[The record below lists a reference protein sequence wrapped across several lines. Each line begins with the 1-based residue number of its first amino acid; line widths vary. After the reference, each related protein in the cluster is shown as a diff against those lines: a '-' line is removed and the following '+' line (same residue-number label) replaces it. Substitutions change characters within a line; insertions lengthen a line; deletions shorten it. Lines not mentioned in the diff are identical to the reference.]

1 MNKLRDSLCIFS
13 GEDFSIIRK
22 CDLKIQFYFSL
33 IGGFVLAILVCCFIS
48 AYLFTDSLFH
58 SPIQDIGIALIWGII
73 VTNLYVLLLYTIS
86 PRLLPLN
93 LERFPQQENII
104 TLSYIY
110 RISLIIILA
119 VIIAQPLNVAIFSNY
134 DTKEYAKTIKHL
146 LSTNLIAWII
156 TLIVALIFLLPVY
169 WKYSI
174 RSLNNYSI
182 KEEFNNKT
190 FYEIKANI
198 EKRIIEDDYVEFKKD
213 FKRIL
218 ENYISVLNE
227 KTWENT
233 IPFLNKLE
241 MVNLKKYYKLKE
253 EITTELQNENIEKY
267 EYWADPPFRT
277 IKKNQI
283 KSVFSEEDFIND
295 IYNN

>member
-1 MNKLRDSLCIFS
+1 MILMMKKLRDSLCKFS
-13 GEDFSIIRK
+13 GEDFTIIRE
-22 CDLKIQFYFSL
+22 CEEKIQFYFSL
-33 IGGFVLAILVCCFIS
+33 IGGFVLAILVCCFVS

-58 SPIQDIGIALIWGII
+58 SPIQDIGIALIWGFI

-93 LERFPQQENII
+93 LEKYSQHDSVI
-104 TLSYIY
+104 TISYIY

-119 VIIAQPLNVAIFSNY
+119 VIIAQPLNVALLSTPNNAY
-134 DTKEYAKTIKHL
+134 VSTIKLL
-146 LSTNLIAWII
+146 LSTNISAWLITFLVTI
-156 TLIVALIFLLPVY
+156 IFLLPIY

-174 RSLNNYSI
+174 RNLGG
-182 KEEFNNKT
+182 
-190 FYEIKANI
+190 FYEVKANI

-218 ENYISVLNE
+218 ENYISVFNE
-227 KTWENT
+227 KTWENI

-241 MVNLKKYYKLKE
+241 MVNIEKYYKLKK
-253 EITTELQNENIEKY
+253 EITTELKNENVEKY

-277 IKKNQI
+277 IKKNKI

>member
-1 MNKLRDSLCIFS
+1 
-13 GEDFSIIRK
+13 
-22 CDLKIQFYFSL
+22 
-33 IGGFVLAILVCCFIS
+33 
-48 AYLFTDSLFH
+48 
-58 SPIQDIGIALIWGII
+58 
-73 VTNLYVLLLYTIS
+73 VLLLYTIS

-174 RSLNNYSI
+174 RSLNNISI

-190 FYEIKANI
+190 FYKIKAEI
-198 EKRIIEDDYVEFKKD
+198 EKRIITDDYIEFKKE

-218 ENYISVLNE
+218 ENNISNFNK
-227 KTWENT
+227 KTWEN
-233 IPFLNKLE
+233 IMPFLNKLE
-241 MVNLKKYYKLKE
+241 MVNIEKYNELKS
-253 EITTELQNENIEKY
+253 EITTELQIENIEKY

-283 KSVFSEEDFIND
+283 KSIFSEEDFIND

>member
-1 MNKLRDSLCIFS
+1 MNQKKTTFKDRLCKFT
-13 GEDFSIIRK
+13 GEDFSIISQ
-22 CDLKIQFYFSL
+22 CDLKIQNYFSL
-33 IGGFVLAILVCCFIS
+33 IGVFVLAILVCCFVS

-58 SPIQDIGIALIWGII
+58 SPIQDIGIALIWGFI

-93 LERFPQQENII
+93 LEKYSQHDSVI
-104 TLSYIY
+104 TISYIY

-119 VIIAQPLNVAIFSNY
+119 IIIAQPLNVWLLSSPNNTY
-134 DTKEYAKTIKHL
+134 VSTIKTL
-146 LSTNLIAWII
+146 LSTNLLAWII
-156 TLIVALIFLLPVY
+156 TSMVAVIFLLPVY

-174 RSLNNYSI
+174 RNLGG
-182 KEEFNNKT
+182 
-190 FYEIKANI
+190 FYEVKANI
-198 EKRIIEDDYVEFKKD
+198 EKRIITDDYNEFKRD

-218 ENYISVLNE
+218 ENNISVLNE

-233 IPFLNKLE
+233 MPLLNKLE
-241 MVNLKKYYKLKE
+241 IVSKKKYNELKS
-253 EITTELQNENIEKY
+253 EITTELQIENIEKY

>member
-1 MNKLRDSLCIFS
+1 MKKIRDRLCVFS

-33 IGGFVLAILVCCFIS
+33 IGVFVLAILICCFIS

-58 SPIQDIGIALIWGII
+58 TPIQDIGIALIWGFI

-86 PRLLPLN
+86 PTILPISIKKTNLKVVESKTSSVNASFILRIILL
-93 LERFPQQENII
+93 
-104 TLSYIY
+104 
-110 RISLIIILA
+110 IILA
-119 VIIAQPLNVAIFSNY
+119 IIIAQPLNVALLSNPNN
-134 DTKEYAKTIKHL
+134 TYASTIKTL
-146 LSTNLIAWII
+146 LSTNVLAWFI
-156 TLIVALIFLLPVY
+156 TSLVAVIFLLPVY

-174 RSLNNYSI
+174 RNLGG
-182 KEEFNNKT
+182 
-190 FYEIKANI
+190 FYEVKAKI
-198 EKRIIEDDYVEFKKD
+198 EKRIIEDDYIDFKKD

-218 ENYISVLNE
+218 ENNISDFNK

-241 MVNLKKYYKLKE
+241 TVSKEKYNILFS
-253 EITTELQNENIEKY
+253 EITTESQNENIEKY

-277 IKKNQI
+277 IKKNNT
-283 KSVFSEEDFIND
+283 KSALTEEDFLTD

>member
-13 GEDFSIIRK
+13 GEDISIIRM
-22 CDLKIQFYFSL
+22 CEEKIQFYFSL
-33 IGGFVLAILVCCFIS
+33 IGGFVMAILICCFIS
-48 AYLFTDSLFH
+48 AFLFTESLFN
-58 SPIQDIGIALIWGII
+58 SPIQDFGIAIVWGFI

-86 PRLLPLN
+86 PAILP
-93 LERFPQQENII
+93 
-104 TLSYIY
+104 T
-110 RISLIIILA
+110 SLKKNKLKIVVSKDNSINASFILRIIILIILA
-119 VIIAQPLNVAIFSNY
+119 IIIAQPLNVWLLSSPNNTY
-134 DTKEYAKTIKHL
+134 VSTIKTL
-146 LSTNLIAWII
+146 LSTNLLAWII
-156 TLIVALIFLLPVY
+156 TSMVAVIFLLPVY

-174 RSLNNYSI
+174 RNLGG
-182 KEEFNNKT
+182 
-190 FYEIKANI
+190 FYEVKANI

-218 ENYISVLNE
+218 ENYISVLNK
-227 KTWENT
+227 KTWENI

-241 MVNLKKYYKLKE
+241 MVNIEKYYKLKK
-253 EITTELQNENIEKY
+253 EITTELKNENVEKY

-277 IKKNQI
+277 IKKKQI